1 MKTLF
6 DLEKIVDNI
15 HTDKVNF
22 DEVCMKI
29 LLEYQYKH
37 ASREI
42 CYQIETELL
51 DVWLMLFDIISDK
64 DMFQLDVK
72 QNGSLNIKVNNK
84 VYDKD
89 YFIGVDCKR
98 IIKNKIRKLKI
109 KKILF

>member
-1 MKTLF
+1 
-6 DLEKIVDNI
+6 
-15 HTDKVNF
+15 
-22 DEVCMKI
+22 
-29 LLEYQYKH
+29 
-37 ASREI
+37 
-42 CYQIETELL
+42 
-51 DVWLMLFDIISDK
+51 MLFDIISDK